1 MAIYIG
7 AFIKKYDL
15 VLNQLNRIFT
25 LMCFQIFE
33 FAIDF
38 DAKPH
43 LSYGH
48 PTLQI
53 RHT

>member
-1 MAIYIG
+1 MYKI
-7 AFIKKYDL
+7 
-15 VLNQLNRIFT
+15 NRIFT